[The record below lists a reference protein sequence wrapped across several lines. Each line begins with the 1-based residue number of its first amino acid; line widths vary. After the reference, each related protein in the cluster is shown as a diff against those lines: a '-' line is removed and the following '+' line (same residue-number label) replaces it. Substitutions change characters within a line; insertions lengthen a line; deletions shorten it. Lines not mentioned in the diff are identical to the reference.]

1 VSIKEDIE
9 AAKNYS
15 EEAIRDKLWIAES
28 HISIVRLFVL
38 LFCSFIYHF
47 ILADDLKTTWL
58 ATLSMVVSFPISAIM
73 VLYKPYKKY
82 PLLVSRLFSVSFDG
96 LIITLWILAT
106 GGAQSPFYVL
116 WSISIIAVAQRFSFK
131 ETMIVSVI
139 YALIYY
145 MMVALDSSANTEVAL
160 MVVRVTFLPI
170 TGLLGAYFSRE
181 IADQMSDKIKI
192 RESEIQIRKILSD
205 LHVEMEKK
213 NEAEFQLKQIQ
224 LQLERKVEERTNDY
238 RILNEQL
245 KKILREK
252 EKIQAEQEKTLQR
265 LEYSNKELESFAYI
279 TSHDLKAPLRGIAT
293 IAEWLN
299 QDYADKLDEEGRNNL
314 ILLKQRAQKM
324 NDLIEGILEY
334 SKIGK
339 TNFQAEKI
347 DPVYLIKE
355 VTRLLQPQKNISIII
370 SDSLPLL
377 HINRTLII
385 QVLENLLSN
394 AINHMEET
402 GGKIIVDAIR
412 KQNEC
417 VFFIMDTGPGI
428 DARYHEKIF
437 EMFQTLHPDKK
448 MKNTGMGLAI
458 VKKIV
463 NNFGGRIWVESE
475 PGKGSSFYF
484 SFPNSMVK
492 EHEQLQTN

>member
-1 VSIKEDIE
+1 MNIKEDIQD
-9 AAKNYS
+9 AKKIS
-15 EEAIRDKLWIAES
+15 QQTITEKLWIAES
-28 HISIVRLFVL
+28 HISKVRLFVL

-47 ILADDLKTTWL
+47 ILDEHLKISWL
-58 ATLSMVVSFPISAIM
+58 AILTMLISFPISAIM
-73 VLYKPYKKY
+73 AFYKPYKKY
-82 PLLVSRLFSVSFDG
+82 PFLVSRLFSVLFDG
-96 LIITLWILAT
+96 IIITLWILST

-139 YALIYY
+139 YALVYY
-145 MMVALDSSANTEVAL
+145 VMVIADSSSNTEVAL
-160 MVVRVTFLPI
+160 MVVRITFLPI

-192 RESEIQIRKILSD
+192 RESEIKIRKILND
-205 LHVEMEKK
+205 LHIEMDKK

-252 EKIQAEQEKTLQR
+252 EKIQLEQEKTLQR

-299 QDYADKLDEEGRNNL
+299 HDYANKLDDEGRNHL
-314 ILLKQRAQKM
+314 LLLKQRAQKM
-324 NDLIEGILEY
+324 NDLIEGILQY
-334 SKIGK
+334 SRIGK

-347 DPVYLIKE
+347 DLVGLINE
-355 VTRLLQPQKNISIII
+355 VTRLLQPQKNISFTI
-370 SDSLPLL
+370 SDNLPVLHVNKTLL
-377 HINRTLII
+377 V

-394 AINHMEET
+394 AINHMDQR
-402 GGKIIVDAIR
+402 GGKIIIDAIR
-412 KQNEC
+412 KQSEC

-437 EMFQTLHPDKK
+437 EMFQTLHPEKSLE
-448 MKNTGMGLAI
+448 NTGMGLAI

-463 NNFGGRIWVESE
+463 TNYGGRVWVESE

-484 SFPNSMVK
+484 SFPNSMIK
-492 EHEQLQTN
+492 NHEQLQTN

>member
-1 VSIKEDIE
+1 MAIKEDLE
-9 AAKNYS
+9 SAKNYS
-15 EEAIRDKLWIAES
+15 QKAVKEKLWVAES
-28 HISIVRLFVL
+28 HISKVRLFVL

-47 ILADDLKTTWL
+47 IMTDDLKIHWL
-58 ATLSMVVSFPISAIM
+58 ATLAMVLSFPISAIM
-73 VLYKPYKKY
+73 AFYEPYKKY
-82 PLLVSRLFSVSFDG
+82 PLLASRLFSVAFDG

-145 MMVALDSSANTEVAL
+145 LMVVLNSSGNTDVAL

-181 IADQMSDKIKI
+181 IADQMNDKIQIK
-192 RESEIQIRKILSD
+192 ESEIQIKKIVRELNN
-205 LHVEMEKK
+205 EIEKK

-224 LQLERKVEERTNDY
+224 LQLERKVEERINDY

-252 EKIQAEQEKTLQR
+252 EKIQAEQLKTLER

-293 IAEWLN
+293 IADWLN
-299 QDYADKLDEEGRNNL
+299 HDYADKLDEEGHNNL
-314 ILLKQRAQKM
+314 LLLKQRAQKM
-324 NDLIEGILEY
+324 NDLIEGILQY

-347 DPVYLIKE
+347 DPVHLINE
-355 VTRLLQPQKNISIII
+355 VTRMLQPPTNISVII
-370 SDSLPLL
+370 SDNLPLL
-377 HINRTLII
+377 HINKTLLI

-394 AINHMEET
+394 AINHMDKT

-428 DARYHEKIF
+428 AARYHEKIF

-448 MKNTGMGLAI
+448 SENTGIGLAI

-463 NNFGGRIWVESE
+463 NNFGGRVWVESE

-484 SFPNSMVK
+484 SFPNSMIK
-492 EHEQLQTN
+492 EHEQLQAH